1 MLLEIVSFLPDF
13 FPALPELLARNFR
26 PVCPKF
32 CPKFCPLQC
41 AKTLSKIKCFSI
53 SGKKCVPETIEQWSK
68 NNFGQAGLANG
79 FGSLNLRSRLNF
91 GLGFNLRVC
100 VLANRL
106 GADVF
111 HFRPNAFRRVV
122 VFSRNQ
128 RCPRKQKG
136 PTHGQHT
143 RSTRTPHQRGNN
155 AVGKATLACNK

>member
-1 MLLEIVSFLPDF
+1 M
-13 FPALPELLARNFR
+13 
-26 PVCPKF
+26 
-32 CPKFCPLQC
+32 
-41 AKTLSKIKCFSI
+41 
-53 SGKKCVPETIEQWSK
+53 PETIEQWSK

-111 HFRPNAFRRVV
+111 HFWPNAFRRVV

-128 RCPRKQKG
+128 RCPRKQNG
-136 PTHGQHT
+136 PTRGQHT
-143 RSTRTPHQRGNN
+143 RSKRTPHQRGNN
-155 AVGKATLACNK
+155 AVGKETLLETNQRRYRRNTHYREKKPTHSTNSVVKRCNNDCRRRHWRQ